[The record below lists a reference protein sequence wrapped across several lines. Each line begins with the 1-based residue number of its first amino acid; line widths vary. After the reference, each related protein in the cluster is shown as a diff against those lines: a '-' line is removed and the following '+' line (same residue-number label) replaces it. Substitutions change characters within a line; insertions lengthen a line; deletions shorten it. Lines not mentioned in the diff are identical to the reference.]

1 MKQAIDYL
9 RKVFNDKLN
18 VQPVSQRE
26 MDAMPLYIGAMYTLW
41 ETFLADVRTYLAE
54 PIGNELSTPSQLK
67 KHQEIIVGKAG
78 CPVVFVLGRIES
90 YNRNRLIQQ
99 KIDFITADK
108 QIFMPSL
115 LIRFKEYFSPIVS
128 KRRKIQPAAQCL
140 LLFHLQKQNLSGLG
154 FRKIAEFFPYS
165 YLTITRAVDNL
176 LEAGL
181 CEIEGT
187 KEKTIFFNTNKAGLW
202 QNALNLLANPV
213 KRSVFIN
220 EDLPEHLAVKTN
232 INALAHFTLLNNEP
246 KSFLAIWEKNFRELH
261 KEGRIKMFS
270 QYDGEFVVEQWSYDP
285 VILSD
290 KGFVDPLS
298 LYLIYRDDTYERV
311 NYEINQMIKGIQWFE
326 V

>member
-9 RKVFNDKLN
+9 REVFSDKLD

-41 ETFLADVRTYLAE
+41 KALLADVKIYLVE

-67 KHQEIIVGKAG
+67 KHQEIIAGKAG
-78 CPVVFVLGRIES
+78 CPVVFLFDRIES

-99 KIDFITADK
+99 KIDFVTTDK

-115 LIRFKEYFSPIVS
+115 LIRLKEYASPIVS
-128 KRRKIQPAAQCL
+128 KKRKIQPAAQCL
-140 LLFHLQKQNLSGLG
+140 LLFHLQKQNLNGLG
-154 FRKIAEFFPYS
+154 FHKIADFFPYS
-165 YLTITRAVDNL
+165 YLTITRAVNNL
-176 LEAGL
+176 AEVGL

-187 KEKTIFFNTNKAGLW
+187 KEKTIFFNANKPELW

-220 EDLPEHLAVKTN
+220 EDIPEHLAVKTN

-246 KSFLAIWEKNFRELH
+246 KIFLAIWEKNFRILH
-261 KEGRIKMFS
+261 KESRIKMFS
-270 QYDGEFVVEQWSYDP
+270 HYDGEFVVEQWSYDP
-285 VILSD
+285 VILSY

-298 LYLIYRDDTYERV
+298 LYLMYRDDTDERV
-311 NYEINQMIKGIQWFE
+311 NYEINQMIKGIQWLE